1 MTSPRNTNTPLDPAL
16 ARWLEPLREL
26 NPVGADAAGPGS
38 THAPQDVRSTA
49 DVRPTSELRSSGER
63 PNSDRPST
71 DNAFQLRRAE
81 HIQKLGA
88 LIRSVPAVQAKTRRR
103 SQWAWGFAAAA
114 ALMVAAGGTL
124 FLQAQPATVATT
136 EVNANGT
143 ANLRQLWGQV
153 VARHHGG
160 RTEVLGAGAS
170 VGVGDELSTTA
181 EGYASLD
188 VGRVRVDLSNATIME
203 LTRTE
208 TRNQAY
214 RLRAGRVDVSVPHV
228 PSEKQNVEVVTP
240 NAIVRVRGTVFSVE
254 VDNHSGTPVTRVQ
267 VTRGSVGVDH
277 NGVEQVVDAGQSW
290 SSVGAAVADVN
301 VPEPEDT
308 KAQTP
313 SGETASNSN
322 RGQAVER
329 SSLREQNQLFSR
341 ALQAQRR
348 GNHRLAAQLFSTLVK
363 KYPDSPLGP
372 SAQTELAHA
381 KAELERQEQ

>member
-26 NPVGADAAGPGS
+26 NLGSDATGTGS
-38 THAPQDVRSTA
+38 AATTQD
-49 DVRPTSELRSSGER
+49 LRSSPDLRSTGER

-71 DNAFQLRRAE
+71 DNAYQLRRADQ
-81 HIQKLGA
+81 IQKLGA
-88 LIRSVPAVQAKTRRR
+88 LIRSVPSVQAKTRRR

-124 FLQAQPATVATT
+124 FLQAQPTAVATA
-136 EVNANGT
+136 EISPNST
-143 ANLRQLWGQV
+143 ASLRQLWGQV

-170 VGVGDELSTTA
+170 VSVGDELSTTA

-188 VGRVRVDLSNATIME
+188 VGRVRVDLSNATTME
-203 LTRTE
+203 LTRIE

-214 RLRAGRVDVSVPHV
+214 GLRAGRVDVSVPHV
-228 PSEKQNVEVVTP
+228 PSEKQNVEVITP
-240 NAIVRVRGTVFSVE
+240 NAVVRVRGTVFSVE
-254 VDNHSGTPVTRVQ
+254 VDNHSGAPVTRVQ
-267 VTRGSVGVDH
+267 VTRGSVGVEH
-277 NGVEQVVDAGQSW
+277 NGIQQVVDAGQSW
-290 SSVGAAVADVN
+290 SSASAAVADVN
-301 VPEPEDT
+301 EPEPED
-308 KAQTP
+308 KVASP
-313 SGETASNSN
+313 SGETSSPAAN
-322 RGQAVER
+322 RGQSVER

-372 SAQTELAHA
+372 SAQTELGHA